1 MYYIT
6 SPAIL
11 SSDTEGSGQV
21 LCDYHYPWPVI
32 MKYSTPTI
40 FSLEAENEGDKVLL
54 IFLHFSPLESAM
66 LCTVESSENRFGK
79 GYV

>member
-1 MYYIT
+1 MVWYSAIT
-6 SPAIL
+6 TIYGLLLANI
-11 SSDTEGSGQV
+11 
-21 LCDYHYPWPVI
+21 
-32 MKYSTPTI
+32 PTI